1 MRKVFIILFAVSTIG
16 STKILEVGSEK
27 QFTNLRQAAQNA
39 QPGDTLLFYPGIYS
53 GGQAIANLQG
63 SESNEITIMVQEK
76 NSVIIRGGSTAWQLT
91 DAAYVRISGFVFE
104 NQTANGVN
112 FDDGGEYSTPAH
124 HITFENCTFKD
135 INATGNNDLLKLS
148 GVDDFV
154 VRNCTFQNGSPNGSG
169 IDMVGCH
176 KGEIVSC
183 IFENM
188 GSNAIQAKGG
198 SQHILIHGNWF
209 ANCGHRAVNLGGS
222 TGLPYFRPADAKFEA
237 ADLNVFSN
245 VFIGTMA
252 PIAYVGCVRTHVI
265 NNTIINPEKWV
276 VRILQENVDPNRF
289 FSCGDN
295 SFQNNLIYQKALGT
309 ETNVGGNTR
318 PESFIFKSNFWYNYE
333 NDNWPG
339 PSIPATDSDQIINK
353 NPLFKDFA
361 EQDFSLQPDSPAAG
375 VVNYNGEPQLDF
387 NSAYYKLP
395 RSVGAFE
402 SNPETGVYWRGE
414 GESQSCQISPNPF
427 NSFSRFTVRV
437 KEYAEIHLYVYD
449 VLGRRVLE
457 HQVWHEPGEHQITC
471 DFSHA
476 SSGIYFYQLANGSDF
491 YSGKLTLVR

>member
-169 IDMVGCH
+169 IDMVVGPV
-176 KGEIVSC
+176 KD
-183 IFENM
+183 
-188 GSNAIQAKGG
+188 AP
-198 SQHILIHGNWF
+198 HIDS
-209 ANCGHRAVNLGGS
+209 RPRVLGKHATSDQFVGRF
-222 TGLPYFRPADAKFEA
+222 GD
-237 ADLNVFSN
+237 DLK
-245 VFIGTMA
+245 ILW
-252 PIAYVGCVRTHVI
+252 I
-265 NNTIINPEKWV
+265 EV
-276 VRILQENVDPNRF
+276 VRSNRF
-289 FSCGDN
+289 LVNVNAAAASRTPHN
-295 SFQNNLIYQKALGT
+295 STEQKRHAQEHHYAFHLK
-309 ETNVGGNTR
+309 
-318 PESFIFKSNFWYNYE
+318 P
-333 NDNWPG
+333 
-339 PSIPATDSDQIINK
+339 
-353 NPLFKDFA
+353 PL
-361 EQDFSLQPDSPAAG
+361 
-375 VVNYNGEPQLDF
+375 
-387 NSAYYKLP
+387 
-395 RSVGAFE
+395 
-402 SNPETGVYWRGE
+402 
-414 GESQSCQISPNPF
+414 
-427 NSFSRFTVRV
+427 
-437 KEYAEIHLYVYD
+437 
-449 VLGRRVLE
+449 
-457 HQVWHEPGEHQITC
+457 
-471 DFSHA
+471 
-476 SSGIYFYQLANGSDF
+476 
-491 YSGKLTLVR
+491 